1 MPAWRDRD
9 TDMKVLWPG
18 VAAAQGSRA
27 RQAALNAAGSAQ
39 YVDDLVSIG
48 TQLVRPDSTQSS
60 IFELE

>member
-1 MPAWRDRD
+1 MPGWRHRD
-9 TDMKVLWPG
+9 TDMKVLWSG

-27 RQAALNAAGSAQ
+27 ADSAQ

-48 TQLVRPDSTQSS
+48 TQLVRPDITQSS